1 MIAEINYDT
10 TREKRIRLCFK
21 NSNKS
26 INRNNYFS
34 SSIINNNNYKT
45 MKTQIITKLDILL
58 SITPESN
65 IYQMTLLNSIKQDLI
80 NEWNASDDYAQ
91 QIREVLDM
99 DNTYELLSNIK
110 IR

>member
-1 MIAEINYDT
+1 
-10 TREKRIRLCFK
+10 
-21 NSNKS
+21 
-26 INRNNYFS
+26 
-34 SSIINNNNYKT
+34 
-45 MKTQIITKLDILL
+45 MKTQILTKLDILL

-65 IYQMTLLNSIKQDLI
+65 IHQITLINSIKKDLI

>member
-1 MIAEINYDT
+1 
-10 TREKRIRLCFK
+10 
-21 NSNKS
+21 
-26 INRNNYFS
+26 
-34 SSIINNNNYKT
+34 

-58 SITPESN
+58 SMTPENN
-65 IYQMTLLNSIKQDLI
+65 IHQITLINSIKKDLI

-99 DNTYELLSNIK
+99 DNTYDLLNNIK

>member
-1 MIAEINYDT
+1 
-10 TREKRIRLCFK
+10 
-21 NSNKS
+21 
-26 INRNNYFS
+26 
-34 SSIINNNNYKT
+34 
-45 MKTQIITKLDILL
+45 MKTQIIKKLDILL

-65 IYQMTLLNSIKQDLI
+65 VYQMTLLNSIKKDLI

-99 DNTYELLSNIK
+99 DNTYELLNNIK

>member
-1 MIAEINYDT
+1 
-10 TREKRIRLCFK
+10 
-21 NSNKS
+21 
-26 INRNNYFS
+26 
-34 SSIINNNNYKT
+34 

-58 SITPESN
+58 DLQNESN
-65 IYQMTLLNSIKQDLI
+65 TYQIALINSIKQDLI

-99 DNTYELLSNIK
+99 DNTYDLLNNIK

>member
-1 MIAEINYDT
+1 
-10 TREKRIRLCFK
+10 
-21 NSNKS
+21 
-26 INRNNYFS
+26 
-34 SSIINNNNYKT
+34 
-45 MKTQIITKLDILL
+45 MKTQIIKKLDILL

-65 IYQMTLLNSIKQDLI
+65 IYQMTLLNSIKKDLI

-99 DNTYELLSNIK
+99 DNKYELLNNIK

>member
-1 MIAEINYDT
+1 
-10 TREKRIRLCFK
+10 
-21 NSNKS
+21 
-26 INRNNYFS
+26 
-34 SSIINNNNYKT
+34 

-58 SITPESN
+58 GLQSDDN
-65 IYQMTLLNSIKQDLI
+65 IYQKTLINSIKQDLI
-80 NEWNASDDYAQ
+80 VEWNASDDYAQ